1 MQQGVSIVKIE
12 AKKIWP
18 IFGIVVLAVTAVF
31 LGSRVGSVDDTCLN
45 QTSAHEILSKY
56 QSEIDLLETNC
67 GYPIEEISSTTRKE
81 IASVANRYLYN
92 SDYHFS
98 ELMTDIA
105 SAFALQ
111 EE

>member
-1 MQQGVSIVKIE
+1 MNIKARKIIFPMLGIAVLVVASAFLVRHVVSAE
-12 AKKIWP
+12 
-18 IFGIVVLAVTAVF
+18 
-31 LGSRVGSVDDTCLN
+31 DTCLN
-45 QTSAHEILSKY
+45 LTATHEILSKY
-56 QSEIDLLETNC
+56 QSEIDLVEANC

>member
-1 MQQGVSIVKIE
+1 MNIE
-12 AKKIWP
+12 AKKIVSV
-18 IFGIVVLAVTAVF
+18 FGIVTLVVIAVLLMGYIVNE
-31 LGSRVGSVDDTCLN
+31 DDTCLN
-45 QTSAHEILSKY
+45 PTATHELLSKY
-56 QSEIDLLETNC
+56 QREIDLVEANC

-92 SDYHFS
+92 SDYQFS

>member
-1 MQQGVSIVKIE
+1 MNID
-12 AKKIWP
+12 AKKILP
-18 IFGIVVLAVTAVF
+18 VFGTVVLVVIAVF
-31 LGSRVGSVDDTCLN
+31 LVGHVVSKDDACLN
-45 QTSAHEILSKY
+45 STATHEILSKY
-56 QSEIDLLETNC
+56 QREIDLVEANC

-92 SDYHFS
+92 SDYQFS

>member
-1 MQQGVSIVKIE
+1 M
-12 AKKIWP
+12 
-18 IFGIVVLAVTAVF
+18 LAVTAVF

-56 QSEIDLLETNC
+56 QSEIDLVEANC

>member
-1 MQQGVSIVKIE
+1 MNME
-12 AKKIWP
+12 AKKILSML
-18 IFGIVVLAVTAVF
+18 GIVSLVVTAVF
-31 LGSRVGSVDDTCLN
+31 LVNHVVREDDTCLN
-45 QTSAHEILSKY
+45 ATATYEILSKY
-56 QSEIDLLETNC
+56 QSEIDLVESNC

-92 SDYHFS
+92 SDYQFS

-111 EE
+111 GE

>member
-1 MQQGVSIVKIE
+1 MLGIAVLVVAATFLVHHAVSAE
-12 AKKIWP
+12 
-18 IFGIVVLAVTAVF
+18 
-31 LGSRVGSVDDTCLN
+31 DTCLN
-45 QTSAHEILSKY
+45 LTATHEILSKY
-56 QSEIDLLETNC
+56 QSEIDLVEANC

-111 EE
+111 GE

>member
-1 MQQGVSIVKIE
+1 MNIK
-12 AKKIWP
+12 AKKIFLM
-18 IFGIVVLAVTAVF
+18 FGIVVLAVTAVV
-31 LGSRVGSVDDTCLN
+31 LGSRVVSVEDTCLN
-45 QTSAHEILSKY
+45 LTATHEILSKY
-56 QSEIDLLETNC
+56 QSEIDLVEANC
-67 GYPIEEISSTTRKE
+67 GYSIEEISSTTRKE

>member
-1 MQQGVSIVKIE
+1 MNID
-12 AKKIWP
+12 AKKILP
-18 IFGIVVLAVTAVF
+18 MFGIVVLVVIAVF
-31 LGSRVGSVDDTCLN
+31 LVGHVVSEDDACLN
-45 QTSAHEILSKY
+45 STATYEILSKY
-56 QSEIDLLETNC
+56 QREIDLVEANC

-92 SDYHFS
+92 SDYQFS

-105 SAFALQ
+105 LSFALQ